1 MKREITLL
9 SEEQVFGSQK
19 LDVIKTV
26 GTKCAVTDFAI
37 LLGASV
43 SDIFYVD
50 DDESSKGRTT
60 WWYSSS
66 SNGDG
71 NVRCVSTY
79 GSPGWDEAG
88 SRNCG
93 IRPVLP
99 YADIPGVLKKA
110 KRNNRG
116 ILEVEYGEYPQYAPG
131 FDIQR
136 TLADEFSKGTLRKT
150 GKTYT
155 RNSRRYDDLYES
167 FSPVEHEEFEY
178 NGKKYVRVIENCYS
192 VDDKLSNGFDAK
204 SGCVSWVGVSPIVW
218 YVDERSKL
226 LISKN
231 LLASGV
237 RFCNNRQY
245 DGDFENTEMYMF
257 LNEYFDKNMMPSTT
271 YEIIE
276 DDIEKKNRETNPYGL
291 DFREVNEEEIIRGM
305 VEADIP
311 VFLHGLSGDGKS
323 SRVKQIDSESE
334 EVHLGSIT
342 MDM

>member
-110 KRNNRG
+110 KRNNQG
-116 ILEVEYGEYPQYAPG
+116 VLEVEYGEYPQYAPG
-131 FDIQR
+131 LIY
-136 TLADEFSKGTLRKT
+136 K
-150 GKTYT
+150 
-155 RNSRRYDDLYES
+155 
-167 FSPVEHEEFEY
+167 EHLQMNFQ
-178 NGKKYVRVIENCYS
+178 K
-192 VDDKLSNGFDAK
+192 A
-204 SGCVSWVGVSPIVW
+204 P
-218 YVDERSKL
+218 
-226 LISKN
+226 
-231 LLASGV
+231 
-237 RFCNNRQY
+237 
-245 DGDFENTEMYMF
+245 
-257 LNEYFDKNMMPSTT
+257 
-271 YEIIE
+271 
-276 DDIEKKNRETNPYGL
+276 
-291 DFREVNEEEIIRGM
+291 
-305 VEADIP
+305 
-311 VFLHGLSGDGKS
+311 
-323 SRVKQIDSESE
+323 
-334 EVHLGSIT
+334 
-342 MDM
+342 